1 MDQSNFA
8 TRADSKRAT
17 DVDTSD
23 LAAKSNLASIKTEV
37 DKIDIDKPKT
47 VPANLSKLCHAV
59 DNDIVKKNVYE
70 KLVTK
75 VNAIDTSGFVLK
87 TQYNT
92 DKSGLEKNIDE
103 AGNRIPDNSEI
114 TKKTDYNVKITGVE
128 RKISNIT
135 GLASTTAI
143 PNVSDPTDY
152 DEIMQKM
159 RH

>member
-1 MDQSNFA
+1 MILL
-8 TRADSKRAT
+8 K
-17 DVDTSD
+17 
-23 LAAKSNLASIKTEV
+23 KT
-37 DKIDIDKPKT
+37 
-47 VPANLSKLCHAV
+47 
-59 DNDIVKKNVYE
+59 VYE
-70 KLVTK
+70 KLVTT